1 MPEQLTTPT
10 TDASMAAGRPA
21 AVFWWATAAT
31 GIAVVAV
38 GVFGTLAHR
47 GFGRVP
53 FAVPAWP
60 WYHSDPFYLFWDP
73 TWPSGWVVTA
83 LAVALAAAAG
93 VVALFRSQARP
104 GVRVA
109 ASAGLL
115 LALALAVAALASGP
129 AAWRAPLAFTGEYPQ
144 GVGQVG
150 GLRSFLGQF
159 PERLASLP
167 SHAAG
172 HPAGAMAL
180 YALLDRM
187 WPGLD
192 GAAVLTVVIGC
203 LGVLP
208 VAGLARDELG
218 EDGRRWALAL
228 WVLSP
233 MVVLYTA
240 TSADAVFAVALAGA
254 ALAASRGLAYRSWAW
269 TLLGGLLL
277 WVGSMLTYAAA
288 LVVVFLLVR
297 AAGRLRDERGWVLGW
312 AAGTA
317 GTVLGCAGLL
327 WLATGYHP
335 IAAVRATHAVYQAAP
350 GSAGRPYLPWLVG
363 DPIAF
368 GGMLGIPLF
377 AALVA
382 AAVAVVRRRAWTCF
396 DAAALAC
403 LLAAS
408 SWGFSRGEVERIF
421 LFLVPLVLV
430 PVVRQLWAWRARL
443 PAVASLLVA
452 QTFMVQ
458 LLFYTRW

>member
-1 MPEQLTTPT
+1 MAEHVSTPT
-10 TDASMAAGRPA
+10 TAASATAERQTRA
-21 AVFWWATAAT
+21 FWQATAAT
-31 GIAVVAV
+31 GVAVVAV

-60 WYHSDPFYLFWDP
+60 WYHSDPFYLFWNP
-73 TWPSGWVVTA
+73 RWPSGSELVA
-83 LAVALAAAAG
+83 LAVALAAAAL
-93 VVALFRSQARP
+93 VVALFRSQARI

-115 LALALAVAALASGP
+115 LVLALAVAALDGGP
-129 AAWRAPLAFTGEYPQ
+129 AAWRAPLAFTGEYPH

-150 GLRSFLGQF
+150 DLPSFLREF
-159 PERLASLP
+159 PQRLASLP
-167 SHAAG
+167 SHASG
-172 HPAGAMAL
+172 HPAGAMVL
-180 YALLDRM
+180 YALLARV

-192 GAAVLTVVIGC
+192 GAALLTVAVGC

-208 VAGLARDELG
+208 VAALARDELG

-254 ALAASRGLAYRSWAW
+254 ALAAHRGLVRRSWAW
-269 TLLGGLLL
+269 TLIGGILL
-277 WVGSMLTYAAA
+277 WVASMLTYAAA
-288 LVVVFLLVR
+288 LLLVFLLVR
-297 AAGRLRDERGWVLGW
+297 AAGRLRQDPSWVLGW

-317 GTVLGCAGLL
+317 GTVLGLAGLL
-327 WLATGYHP
+327 WLATGYDP
-335 IAAVRATHAVYQAAP
+335 VAAVRATHAAYQAAP

-368 GGMLGIPLF
+368 GAMLGIPLF

-382 AAVAVVRRRAWTCF
+382 GAAAVVRRAGLDQFRRGRAG
-396 DAAALAC
+396 
-403 LLAAS
+403 LLA
-408 SWGFSRGEVERIF
+408 GRVVVG
-421 LFLVPLVLV
+421 VL
-430 PVVRQLWAWRARL
+430 PG
-443 PAVASLLVA
+443 
-452 QTFMVQ
+452 
-458 LLFYTRW
+458 